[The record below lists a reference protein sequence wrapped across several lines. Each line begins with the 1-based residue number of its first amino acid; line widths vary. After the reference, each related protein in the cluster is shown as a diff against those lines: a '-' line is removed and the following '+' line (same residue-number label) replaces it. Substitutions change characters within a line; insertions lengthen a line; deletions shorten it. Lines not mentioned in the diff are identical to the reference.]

1 MDKLCIKK
9 IDRVDGIVTMPGSKS
24 LSNRALLLS
33 ALGNGT
39 TRLYNVL
46 RSDDSKAM
54 LDALKA
60 LGIKYEDNI
69 SYIDIYGNNG
79 AFKVDGTIDLN
90 LQNAG
95 TAMRPLCAALAL
107 SSGTFT
113 LTGIKRM
120 CQRPI
125 GDLID
130 ALRALGLNIE
140 YLNEV
145 GFPPLKIVGSKV
157 KEHEV
162 SVSGNTSSQFLSAL
176 LMISPLCNGLKINV
190 QGDLIS
196 KPYVDLTI
204 NLLKN
209 FGVNIKR
216 DDYRSFVI
224 EPCNIISPKSF
235 IVEGDA
241 TSASYFIAAGAI
253 AGDLIIKGLSKNSTQ
268 GDIRFIDVLKSMG
281 ADISFEGDDI
291 HVKKST
297 LHGIDIDMNDMPDA
311 AMTLVPLALFTSSPI
326 RIRNIA
332 SWRVK
337 ETDRIAAMVKEMSKL
352 GVLVNAGHD
361 YIYIDGSVK
370 NNLPVVFDTYNDHR
384 MAMSLSLIALDRDI
398 VINDPKCTDKTFPT
412 YFDLFKSIAK

>member
-33 ALGNGT
+33 ALGNGK

-54 LDALKA
+54 LDALKN
-60 LGIKYEDNI
+60 LGVKYEDHET
-69 SYIDIYGNNG
+69 YIDIYGING
-79 AFKVDGTIDLN
+79 AFKIDGEIELN

-125 GDLID
+125 GDLTD
-130 ALRALGLNIE
+130 ALKALGLNIE
-140 YLNEV
+140 YLKNI
-145 GFPPLKIVGSKV
+145 GYPPLKIVGTHV

-162 SVSGNTSSQFLSAL
+162 AVSGNTSSQFLSAL

-190 QGDLIS
+190 KGDLIS

-204 NLLKN
+204 NLLKS
-209 FGVNIKR
+209 FGVNIQR
-216 DDYRSFVI
+216 DDYKSFYT
-224 EPCNIISPKSF
+224 EPCKIISPKHY

-241 TSASYFIAAGAI
+241 TSASYFIAAGVI
-253 AGDLIIKGLSKNSTQ
+253 AGDLTIKGLCKNSTQ
-268 GDIRFIDVLKSMG
+268 GDIRFIEVLKSMG
-281 ADISFEGDDI
+281 ADISFQGDDI

-297 LHGIDIDMNDMPDA
+297 LRGIDIDMNDMPDA
-311 AMTLVPLALFTSSPI
+311 AMTLVPIALFTSSPI

-384 MAMSLSLIALDRDI
+384 MAMSLSLIALDRDV
-398 VINDPKCTDKTFPT
+398 VINDPKCTYKTFPT